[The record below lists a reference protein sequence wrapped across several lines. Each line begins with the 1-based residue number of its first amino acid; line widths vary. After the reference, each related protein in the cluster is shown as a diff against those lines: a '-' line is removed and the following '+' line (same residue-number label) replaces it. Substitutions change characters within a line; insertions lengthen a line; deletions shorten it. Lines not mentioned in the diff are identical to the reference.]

1 VDFTTPAELAGDSVL
16 LRPLRPDD
24 APAFAGAFAEDP
36 QLGAWVGFEED
47 PDEDWFRE
55 SLDGEERSGFQLA
68 VTAGGSDTLLGIVIV
83 HHVEAEQG
91 RAEVGFWLA
100 RDARGVGLGSRALTL
115 LVDWLFGHPW
125 LRRLELT
132 TTPDNAGAL
141 ALAESLG
148 FTREGVLRQRVV
160 ERGRAVDIV
169 WFGLLRDEWPPTSE
183 RDRAGSRAEH
193 VPKLHQT
200 GPP

>member
-1 VDFTTPAELAGDSVL
+1 MRFTTPAELAGDGVV

-24 APAFAGAFAEDP
+24 APEFAAAFADDP
-36 QLGAWVGFEED
+36 ELGALVGFEED
-47 PDEDWFRE
+47 PDEDWFRD
-55 SLDGEERSGFQLA
+55 SFDGEQRPGFQLA
-68 VTAGGSDTLLGIVIV
+68 VTAGGSDTFLGLVIV

-100 RDARGVGLGSRALTL
+100 PQARGAGLGRRAMSL
-115 LVDWLFGHPW
+115 LVDWLFDHQQ

-160 ERGRAVDIV
+160 ERGKEVDIV
-169 WFGLLRDEWPPTSE
+169 WFGLLRKEWAP
-183 RDRAGSRAEH
+183 
-193 VPKLHQT
+193 
-200 GPP
+200 

>member
-1 VDFTTPAELAGDSVL
+1 VSFTVPVRLAGDGVV

-24 APAFAGAFAEDP
+24 ARAFAGAFADDP

-55 SLDGEERSGFQLA
+55 SLDSDQGSGFQLA
-68 VTAGGSDTLLGIVIV
+68 VTADGSDTLLGIVIV
-83 HHVEAEQG
+83 HHVERAQG
-91 RAEVGFWLA
+91 RAEIGFWLA
-100 RDARGVGLGSRALTL
+100 REARGAGLGRRALTV
-115 LVDWLFGHPW
+115 LVDWLFDQPW

-132 TTPDNAGAL
+132 TTPDNAGAI
-141 ALAESLG
+141 ALAERLG

-169 WFGLLRDEWPPTSE
+169 WFGLLREEWTP
-183 RDRAGSRAEH
+183 
-193 VPKLHQT
+193 
-200 GPP
+200 

>member
-1 VDFTTPAELAGDSVL
+1 VAPARLAGNGVV
-16 LRPLRPDD
+16 LRPLRADD
-24 APAFAGAFAEDP
+24 APEFAGAFADDP
-36 QLGAWVGFEED
+36 QLGVLVGFEED

-55 SLDGEERSGFQLA
+55 SLDGDQRPGFQLG

-100 RDARGVGLGSRALTL
+100 PGARGAGVGRRAMTL
-115 LVDWLFGHPW
+115 LMDCLFDHPGV
-125 LRRLELT
+125 RRLELT

-160 ERGRAVDIV
+160 ERGKAVDIV
-169 WFGLLRDEWPPTSE
+169 WFGLLREEWAP
-183 RDRAGSRAEH
+183 
-193 VPKLHQT
+193 
-200 GPP
+200 

>member
-1 VDFTTPAELAGDSVL
+1 MAFTAPAQLAGDGVV

-24 APAFAGAFAEDP
+24 APAFAGAFADDP
-36 QLGAWVGFEED
+36 QLGPFVGFEED
-47 PDEDWFRE
+47 PDEDWFLA

-100 RDARGVGLGSRALTL
+100 REARGAGVGRRAVTL
-115 LVDWLFGHPW
+115 LVDWLFAHPW

-132 TTPDNAGAL
+132 TTPDNAAAL
-141 ALAESLG
+141 ALAERLG

-160 ERGRAVDIV
+160 ERGQAVDIV
-169 WFGLLRDEWPPTSE
+169 WFGLLREEW
-183 RDRAGSRAEH
+183 RG
-193 VPKLHQT
+193 
-200 GPP
+200 

>member
-1 VDFTTPAELAGDSVL
+1 VSFTAPARLVDEDMV

-24 APAFAGAFAEDP
+24 APRFAGAFVADP
-36 QLGAWVGFEED
+36 ELGPWVGFEED
-47 PDEDWFRE
+47 PDEEWFRD
-55 SLDGEERSGFQLA
+55 SLDREERSGFQLA
-68 VTAGGSDTLLGIVIV
+68 VTAGGSDILLGIVIV
-83 HHVEAEQG
+83 HHVEEEQG

-100 RDARGVGLGSRALTL
+100 REARGAGLGRRAVTL
-115 LVDWLFGHPW
+115 LVDWLFDHPW

-141 ALAESLG
+141 GLAESLG

-169 WFGLLRDEWPPTSE
+169 WFGLLREEWAP
-183 RDRAGSRAEH
+183 
-193 VPKLHQT
+193 
-200 GPP
+200 

>member
-1 VDFTTPAELAGDSVL
+1 VSFETPPELADEGVV

-24 APAFAGAFAEDP
+24 APAFAAAFVDDP
-36 QLGAWVGFEED
+36 ELGALVGFEED
-47 PDEDWFRE
+47 PDEAWFRD
-55 SLDGEERSGFQLA
+55 SFDGEQRLGFQLA
-68 VTAGGSDTLLGIVIV
+68 VTAGGSDAFLGLVIV

-100 RDARGVGLGSRALTL
+100 REARGAGLGRRALTL
-115 LVDWLFGHPW
+115 LVGWLFEHPW
-125 LRRLELT
+125 VRRLELT

-160 ERGRAVDIV
+160 ERGQAVDIV
-169 WFGLLRDEWPPTSE
+169 WFGLLREEWA
-183 RDRAGSRAEH
+183 R
-193 VPKLHQT
+193 
-200 GPP
+200 

>member
-1 VDFTTPAELAGDSVL
+1 VSFETPPELADEGVV

-24 APAFAGAFAEDP
+24 APAFAAAFVDDP
-36 QLGAWVGFEED
+36 ELGALVGFEED
-47 PDEDWFRE
+47 PDEAWFRD
-55 SLDGEERSGFQLA
+55 SFDGEQRLGFQLA
-68 VTAGGSDTLLGIVIV
+68 VTAGGSDAFLGLVIV

-100 RDARGVGLGSRALTL
+100 REARGAGLGRRALTL
-115 LVDWLFGHPW
+115 LVDWLFEHPW
-125 LRRLELT
+125 VRRLELT

-160 ERGRAVDIV
+160 ERGQAVDIV
-169 WFGLLRDEWPPTSE
+169 WFGLLREEWA
-183 RDRAGSRAEH
+183 R
-193 VPKLHQT
+193 
-200 GPP
+200 